1 MTIEVR
7 SALLAARGR
16 ASELLRSTDG
26 PWPHTRN
33 HQSRDSPLS
42 ATTSASCSTFARRPQ
57 LYLNRKAHERGRSKQ
72 PAPRVPLDTLMK
84 EFASMATPKIMVDE
98 KASSHMRSSA
108 RPAGPVRIATAR

>member
-33 HQSRDSPLS
+33 YQSRDLPLS
-42 ATTSASCSTFARRPQ
+42 ATTSASCSTFARRPH
-57 LYLNRKAHERGRSKQ
+57 LYLKRKRTSEEVRTTRPQGPSRYFDEGV
-72 PAPRVPLDTLMK
+72 RLD
-84 EFASMATPKIMVDE
+84 
-98 KASSHMRSSA
+98 
-108 RPAGPVRIATAR
+108 G

>member
-57 LYLNRKAHERGRSKQ
+57 LYQTGKRTSEEGRNNPPPGS
-72 PAPRVPLDTLMK
+72 LSILWW
-84 EFASMATPKIMVDE
+84 
-98 KASSHMRSSA
+98 RSSPRWLPLKLWWTRRRRATRGPQPDRQA
-108 RPAGPVRIATAR
+108 RFA